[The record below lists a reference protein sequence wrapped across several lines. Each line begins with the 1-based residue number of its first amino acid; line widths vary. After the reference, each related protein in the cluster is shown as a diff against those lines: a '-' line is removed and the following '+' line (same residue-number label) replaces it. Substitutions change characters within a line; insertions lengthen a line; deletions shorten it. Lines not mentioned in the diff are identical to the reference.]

1 MTGELSM
8 NKKTSKLAH
17 VSRLIGFLIL
27 GVFCSS
33 FAFAEDLKALEDCES
48 CHTDQA
54 SEFHAS
60 VHYINRSGVQ
70 AGCNVCHQ
78 YQKHEM
84 GEKTSKQVDKARID
98 MALSE
103 WKRMSESDSKACKGC
118 HSHMA
123 MDLAK
128 QEPRSVA
135 RHEESFGNN
144 ETSCIDC
151 HKGISH
157 QLPSGWKSSAQK
169 AGLQK

>member
-1 MTGELSM
+1 MY
-8 NKKTSKLAH
+8 KKTSKPAH
-17 VSRLIGFLIL
+17 VSRIIACLIL
-27 GVFCSS
+27 GVFFVS
-33 FAFAEDLKALEDCES
+33 FASAENLKALEDCES

-78 YQKHEM
+78 YQQHEM
-84 GEKTSKQVDKARID
+84 GEKTSKAVEKSRID
-98 MALSE
+98 MAMSE

-135 RHEESFGNN
+135 RHEESFDND

-157 QLPSGWKSSAQK
+157 QLPSGWKAIAQK
-169 AGLQK
+169 EGLQK

>member
-1 MTGELSM
+1 M
-8 NKKTSKLAH
+8 NNMKFEGRYLLCSVLA
-17 VSRLIGFLIL
+17 LTI
-27 GVFCSS
+27 GVFYSS
-33 FAFAEDLKALEDCES
+33 FIMAEELEELQECGA
-48 CHTDQA
+48 CHTEQTSDF
-54 SEFHAS
+54 EAS

-70 AGCNVCHQ
+70 AGCNNCHAGLQ
-78 YQKHEM
+78 HKAGKDTPKDVQKPRME
-84 GEKTSKQVDKARID
+84 

-103 WKRMSESDSKACKGC
+103 WKRMNENDSKECQTC

-128 QEPRSVA
+128 QEPRSVE
-135 RHEESFGNN
+135 RHEESFKNG

-157 QLPSGWKSSAQK
+157 QLPSGWKTIAEE

>member
-1 MTGELSM
+1 M
-8 NKKTSKLAH
+8 NNTTSKLRCVHA
-17 VSRLIGFLIL
+17 SLALLTFGL
-27 GVFCSS
+27 FCSS
-33 FAFAEDLKALEDCES
+33 FALAEDLKELQDCES
-48 CHTDQA
+48 CHTVQTSD
-54 SEFHAS
+54 FHAS

-70 AGCNVCHQ
+70 AGCNNCHAHQ
-78 YQKHEM
+78 QHKA
-84 GEKTSKQVDKARID
+84 GKDTSKDVQKPRME

-103 WKRMSESDSKACKGC
+103 WKRMKENESKECQTC

-128 QEPRSVA
+128 QEPRSVE
-135 RHEESFGNN
+135 RHEESFKNG

-157 QLPSGWKSSAQK
+157 QLPSGWKAIAEK

>member
-1 MTGELSM
+1 M
-8 NKKTSKLAH
+8 KKNTSKLDRI
-17 VSRLIGFLIL
+17 SYLIAGLIL
-27 GVFCSS
+27 GLFTSS
-33 FAFAEDLKALEDCES
+33 SVFAESLKALEDCES

-70 AGCNVCHQ
+70 AKCNICHQ
-78 YQKHEM
+78 YQQHAM
-84 GEKTSKQVDKARID
+84 GEKTSKTVEKSRMD
-98 MALSE
+98 MAMSE
-103 WKRMSESDSKACKGC
+103 WRRMSESNSKACKTC

-135 RHEESFGNN
+135 RHEESFDND

-157 QLPSGWKSSAQK
+157 QLPSGWKAIAQK
-169 AGLQK
+169 EGLQK

>member
-1 MTGELSM
+1 M
-8 NKKTSKLAH
+8 KKPTSKLPLLRCL
-17 VSRLIGFLIL
+17 VISLVL
-27 GVFCSS
+27 GTVYSS
-33 FAFAEDLKALEDCES
+33 ATIAESLEALEDCES
-48 CHTDQA
+48 CHVDQA

-78 YQKHEM
+78 YQKHEK
-84 GEKTSKQVDKARID
+84 GAQTTKEVGKSRID
-98 MALSE
+98 MAVSE
-103 WKRMSESDSKACKGC
+103 WTRMSESNSKECQSC

-135 RHEESFGNN
+135 RHEESFGND

-157 QLPSGWKSSAQK
+157 QLPSGWKKIAQD

>member
-1 MTGELSM
+1 MTKEK
-8 NKKTSKLAH
+8 NKLAH
-17 VSRLIGFLIL
+17 ISRLIGYLIF
-27 GVFCSS
+27 GFFCSS
-33 FAFAEDLKALEDCES
+33 FAVAENLKALEDCES
-48 CHTDQA
+48 CHIDQA
-54 SEFHAS
+54 REFHAS

-70 AGCNVCHQ
+70 AGCNICHQ
-78 YQKHEM
+78 YQQHKL
-84 GEKTSKQVDKARID
+84 GEKTSKQVNKSRID

-135 RHEESFGNN
+135 RHEESFDNDD
-144 ETSCIDC
+144 TSCIDC

-157 QLPSGWKSSAQK
+157 QLPSGWKSIAQK

>member
-1 MTGELSM
+1 M
-8 NKKTSKLAH
+8 NKETNKLAH
-17 VSRLIGFLIL
+17 ARRMIAFLIL
-27 GVFCSS
+27 GVFCAS
-33 FAFAEDLKALEDCES
+33 FALAENLKALEDCES

-70 AGCNVCHQ
+70 AGCNICHQ
-78 YQKHEM
+78 YQQHKK
-84 GEKTSKQVDKARID
+84 GEKTSKQVSKPRID
-98 MALSE
+98 MAISE
-103 WKRMSESDSKACKGC
+103 WKRMSKSDSKACKGC

-128 QEPRSVA
+128 Q
-135 RHEESFGNN
+135 EESFGNN

-157 QLPSGWKSSAQK
+157 QLPSGWKALAQK
-169 AGLQK
+169 EGLQK

>member
-1 MTGELSM
+1 MIGELSM
-8 NKKTSKLAH
+8 NRKISKPAQ
-17 VSRLIGFLIL
+17 VSRLVAFLVF
-27 GVFCSS
+27 GVFYSS
-33 FAFAEDLKALEDCES
+33 IIFAEDLKALEDCES

-70 AGCNVCHQ
+70 AGCNICHQ
-78 YQKHEM
+78 YQQHKM
-84 GEKTSKQVDKARID
+84 GEKTSKKVAKSRID
-98 MALSE
+98 MAVSE

-157 QLPSGWKSSAQK
+157 QLPSGWKAIAQE